1 MIFQYTDED
10 DYSEG
15 EFEEMQE
22 AFYKDSSTFLK
33 VTWRMLFEKL
43 NVESTEV
50 SAEFS
55 KQDWLALF

>member
-43 NVESTEV
+43 NVKSTEV

-55 KQDWLALF
+55 KQD